1 MKKTLI
7 ALTLAAVAAP
17 AAVLALRAQASA
29 PAQAATATHEVKMYL
44 EGANARFEPANL
56 TVQRGDRIRFV
67 TVNGGPHNVWFDPAK
82 VPDAAE
88 AALSAG
94 MPNQMAPLA
103 GPFVTAAGEAY
114 TVSFAN
120 VPAGRYE
127 VVCMPHMAMN
137 MKGIITVQ

>member
-7 ALTLAAVAAP
+7 ALTLAALAAP

-29 PAQAATATHEVKMYL
+29 PAAAATHEVKMFM
-44 EGANARFEPANL
+44 EGANARFEPASI
-56 TVQRGDRIRFV
+56 TIQRGDRIRFV
-67 TVNGGPHNVWFDPAK
+67 TMTGGPHNVWFDPDN

-103 GPFVTAAGEAY
+103 GPFVTAPGESY
-114 TVSFAN
+114 TVSFEG

-127 VVCMPHMAMN
+127 VLCMPHTGLN
-137 MKGIITVQ
+137 MKGTVTVQ

>member
-1 MKKTLI
+1 MKKTLT
-7 ALTLAAVAAP
+7 ALLVAALAAP
-17 AAVLALRAQASA
+17 AAVLALRAQPQAAA
-29 PAQAATATHEVKMYL
+29 PAQQTTHEVKMYM

-56 TVQRGDRIRFV
+56 TIHRGDRVRFTTV
-67 TVNGGPHNVWFDPAK
+67 TGGPHNVWFDPAR

-103 GPFVTAAGEAY
+103 GPFVTDAGASY
-114 TVSFAN
+114 TVSFAG

-127 VVCMPHMAMN
+127 VLCMPHTGLN
-137 MKGIITVQ
+137 MKGVITVP

>member
-1 MKKTLI
+1 MKKMLI
-7 ALTLAAVAAP
+7 ALAVAATAAP
-17 AAVLALRAQASA
+17 AAVLALRAQSQA
-29 PAQAATATHEVKMYL
+29 PAQTTHEVKMYM

-56 TVQRGDRIRFV
+56 AVRRGDRVRFV
-67 TVNGGPHNVWFDPAK
+67 TVTGGPHNVWFDPDA

-103 GPFVTAAGEAY
+103 GPFVTEAGGSY
-114 TVSFAN
+114 TVSFAG

-127 VVCMPHMAMN
+127 VLCMPHTGLN

>member
-7 ALTLAAVAAP
+7 ALTLAALAAP
-17 AAVLALRAQASA
+17 AAVLALRAQPSA
-29 PAQAATATHEVKMYL
+29 PAAATTHEVKMFM
-44 EGANARFEPANL
+44 EGASARFEPANI
-56 TVQRGDRIRFV
+56 TIQRGDRIRFV
-67 TVNGGPHNVWFDPAK
+67 TVTGGPHNVWFDPDK

-103 GPFVTAAGEAY
+103 GPFVTAAGESY
-114 TVSFAN
+114 TVSFEG

-127 VVCMPHMAMN
+127 VLCMPHMGLN
-137 MKGIITVQ
+137 MKGTVTVQ

>member
-7 ALTLAAVAAP
+7 ALTLAAAAP
-17 AAVLALRAQASA
+17 AAVLALRAQPSA
-29 PAQAATATHEVKMYL
+29 PAAAATHEVKMFM
-44 EGANARFEPANL
+44 EGANARFEPASI
-56 TVQRGDRIRFV
+56 TIQRGDRIRFV
-67 TVNGGPHNVWFDPAK
+67 TMTGGPHNVWFDPAN

-103 GPFVTAAGEAY
+103 GPFVTAPGESY
-114 TVSFAN
+114 TVSFEG

-127 VVCMPHMAMN
+127 VLCMPHTGLN
-137 MKGIITVQ
+137 MKGMITVQ

>member
-7 ALTLAAVAAP
+7 ALLAATLAAP
-17 AAVLALRAQASA
+17 AAGLALRAQPDAA
-29 PAQAATATHEVKMYL
+29 PAQTTHEVKMYMD
-44 EGANARFEPANL
+44 GPNARFEPANL
-56 TVQRGDRIRFV
+56 TVRRGDRVRFV
-67 TVNGGPHNVWFDPAK
+67 TVTGAPHNVWFDPEK

-88 AALSAG
+88 SALSAG

-103 GPFVTAAGEAY
+103 GPFVAQGESY

-127 VVCMPHMAMN
+127 VLCMPHAGLN
-137 MKGIITVQ
+137 MKGTITVQ

>member
-1 MKKTLI
+1 MKKPLI
-7 ALTLAAVAAP
+7 ALLVAALAAP
-17 AAVLALRAQASA
+17 AAALALRAQAEA
-29 PAQAATATHEVKMYL
+29 PPPETHEVKMYM
-44 EGANARFEPANL
+44 EGANARFEPANI

-103 GPFVTAAGEAY
+103 GPFVIEAGGSY
-114 TVSFAN
+114 TVSFAG

-127 VVCMPHMAMN
+127 VLCMPHMGMN
-137 MKGIITVQ
+137 MKGVVTVQ

>member
-7 ALTLAAVAAP
+7 TLLAAALAAP
-17 AAVLALRAQASA
+17 AAVLALRAQADVQA
-29 PAQAATATHEVKMYL
+29 PAQTTHEVKMYM
-44 EGANARFEPANL
+44 EGASARFEPASI
-56 TVQRGDRIRFV
+56 TIRRGDQVRFV
-67 TVNGGPHNVWFDPAK
+67 TVTGAPHNVWFDPDR

-103 GPFVTAAGEAY
+103 GPFVNAGESY
-114 TVSFAN
+114 TVNFAG

-127 VVCMPHMAMN
+127 VLCMPHTGLN
-137 MKGIITVQ
+137 MKGTIIVQ

>member
-7 ALTLAAVAAP
+7 TLLAASLAAP
-17 AAVLALRAQASA
+17 AAVLALRAQTQADA
-29 PAQAATATHEVKMYL
+29 PAQTTHEVKMYM

-56 TVQRGDRIRFV
+56 TIQRGDRVRFV

-103 GPFVTAAGEAY
+103 GPFVNGAGESY
-114 TVSFAN
+114 TVSFAG

-127 VVCMPHMAMN
+127 VLCMPHTGLN
-137 MKGIITVQ
+137 MKGTITVQ

>member
-7 ALTLAAVAAP
+7 ALALAALAAP
-17 AAVLALRAQASA
+17 TAVLALRAQAEA
-29 PAQAATATHEVKMYL
+29 PAQTTHEIKMYM
-44 EGANARFEPANL
+44 EGANARFEPANI
-56 TVQRGDRIRFV
+56 TIRRGDRIRFV
-67 TVNGGPHNVWFDPAK
+67 TMTGAPHNVWFDPAK

-103 GPFVTAAGEAY
+103 GPFVNAGESY
-114 TVSFAN
+114 TVSFDG

-127 VVCMPHMAMN
+127 VLCMPHTGLN
-137 MKGIITVQ
+137 MKGTVTVQ

>member
-7 ALTLAAVAAP
+7 ALLAAALAAP
-17 AAVLALRAQASA
+17 AAVLALRAQTQAPA
-29 PAQAATATHEVKMYL
+29 PAQTTHEVKMYM
-44 EGANARFEPANL
+44 EGAAARFEPATL
-56 TVQRGDRIRFV
+56 TIRRGDRVRFV
-67 TVNGGPHNVWFDPAK
+67 TVNGGPHNVWFDPDK

-103 GPFVTAAGEAY
+103 GPFVNNPGDSY
-114 TVSFAN
+114 TVSFAG

-127 VVCMPHMAMN
+127 VSCMPHTGLN
-137 MKGIITVQ
+137 MKGTIIVQ